1 MSKARGRYFNSHRGR
16 DRGARWDGGQEDGRA
31 GPSSRD
37 GEEGGSGWG
46 QGHGG
51 GGKMGGP
58 PPGLR
63 GRQIGMWYAARGR
76 AKKAAEEARNRP
88 VIGMQPEHERH
99 ICKLLDDVRNQG
111 SDDEEQLENMEVT
124 PRKNPQEEQF
134 HSFYSHVLTRDAGLD
149 DRLRLELETK
159 LANNRQYRDM
169 QEFRKKLPSYN
180 MRHELLRLIS
190 ENQVVVISGET
201 GCGKTTQVPQFILDH
216 HIQQGQG
223 STCRVICTQPRR
235 ISAISVAERVACE
248 RGEACGNGNS
258 TGYQIRLEARF
269 PRQQGCILYC
279 TNGILLKWLESD
291 RLLQSVSHVVLDE
304 VHERDI
310 ISDFLLV
317 ILKDILPK
325 RPTLKLIL
333 MSATLNA
340 ELFSAYFHG
349 CPMAN
354 IPGFTFPVLEYWLE
368 DVLQM
373 TKYHPPE
380 QRRRHE
386 PVWLKFRRG
395 KRYREDELKKE
406 EEFKER
412 FSNYIVEMRQTYP
425 EEVVYHLENMDHEN
439 MDLEMVSSV
448 IRYICLNKPE
458 GALLVFLPGW
468 EQISKVNDLL
478 TQQQMF
484 RNNNFRIIPLHSM
497 MPTVNQRQVFERP
510 PPGVRKIVIATNIA
524 ETSITIDDVVYV
536 INLGRVK
543 ERNFDVENNL
553 STLKPEWIS
562 VASARQRRGRAGRVQ
577 PGECY
582 HLYNQLKAAMLADY
596 QLPEMLRTP
605 LDELCLQI
613 KSLKLGSVHGFIEK
627 ALQQPDPGAVD
638 LALESLTR
646 MNALDEN
653 EELTPLGYHLARLPV
668 SPTIGRMIL
677 FGAMFCCLDPIL
689 TIAASL
695 SFKDPFVI
703 PLGKEEMADAQRK
716 RISED
721 TFSDHL
727 MLVNAVAGWEEA
739 RDRGRQAESDYC
751 WRNFMSITTLKM
763 LDNMKTQFCE
773 LLASIGFVAGKSCK
787 QRAANRNSDNRQ
799 LVKAILCSGL
809 YPNVAQV
816 KKNSFNRREGR
827 LRPAKIMTPQ
837 DGRVKIHPKSVN
849 SDEAHFPT
857 NWILYHLKL
866 KSTNVFLHDTSAVEP
881 YPLLFFGGK
890 IGVTREEGLEMI
902 TVDDHIKFSA
912 PARIAYLVKDLRC
925 ELDKLLQQ
933 KISQPGM
940 TCWRQ
945 DTKEGRIM
953 QAIIDLITTQED
965 SRQSAW

>member
-1 MSKARGRYFNSHRGR
+1 M
-16 DRGARWDGGQEDGRA
+16 
-31 GPSSRD
+31 
-37 GEEGGSGWG
+37 
-46 QGHGG
+46 
-51 GGKMGGP
+51 
-58 PPGLR
+58 
-63 GRQIGMWYAARGR
+63 YAARRR
-76 AKKAAEEARNRP
+76 AEEAAEEARNRP
-88 VIGMQPEHERH
+88 VILGMRPQHVRD
-99 ICKLLDDVRNQG
+99 ICKLLGDLREQG
-111 SDDEEQLENMEVT
+111 SDDEEQLEDLQVT
-124 PRKNPQEEQF
+124 QRRNPQEEQF
-134 HSFYSHVLTRDAGLD
+134 HSFYNHMLAQDTDLD
-149 DRLRLELETK
+149 DRLQLELETK
-159 LANNRQYRDM
+159 QTDNWQYRNM
-169 QEFRKKLPSYN
+169 QEFRKKLPSHS
-180 MRHELLRLIS
+180 MRQELLRLIS

-248 RGEACGNGNS
+248 RGEACGSGNS
-258 TGYQIRLEARF
+258 TGYQIRLEAQF

-291 RLLQSVSHVVLDE
+291 QLLQSVSHVVLDE

-340 ELFSAYFHG
+340 ELFSTYFDG

-354 IPGFTFPVLEYWLE
+354 IPGFTFPVEEYWLE

-373 TKYHPPE
+373 TKYTPPE
-380 QRRRHE
+380 QHRKHE
-386 PVWLKFRRG
+386 PIWLKFGFG
-395 KRYREDELKKE
+395 KRFREELKKE

-412 FSNYIVEMRQTYP
+412 FSGYIAKMRQKYP
-425 EEVVYHLENMDHEN
+425 EEVVYHLKNMDHEN

-484 RNNNFRIIPLHSM
+484 QNDNFRIIPLHSM
-497 MPTVNQRQVFERP
+497 IPTINQRQVFEQP

-536 INLGRVK
+536 INLGRIK

-562 VASARQRRGRAGRVQ
+562 AASASQRRGRAGRVQ

-582 HLYNQLKAAMLADY
+582 HLYSQLKAAMLADY

-613 KSLKLGSVHGFIEK
+613 KSLKLGSIHGFIEK
-627 ALQQPDPGAVD
+627 ALQQPDPRAVD
-638 LALESLTR
+638 LALESLTQ
-646 MNALDEN
+646 MNALNEN
-653 EELTPLGYHLARLPV
+653 EELTPLGYHLAWLPV
-668 SPTIGRMIL
+668 SPAIGRMIL

-703 PLGKEEMADAQRK
+703 PLGKEETVNAQRK
-716 RISED
+716 QLSGD

-739 RDRGRQAESDYC
+739 RNSGRHAESDYC
-751 WRNFMSITTLKM
+751 WSNFMSITTLKM
-763 LDNMKTQFCE
+763 LGNMKTQFCE

-787 QRAANRNSDNRQ
+787 QEEANKNSDNKQ

-809 YPNVAQV
+809 YPNVARV
-816 KKNSFNRREGR
+816 TKGSFNMKEGKY
-827 LRPAKIMTPQ
+827 RPAKIMTRQ
-837 DGRVKIHPKSVN
+837 DGQVKIHPKSVN
-849 SDEAHFPT
+849 FKEADFPT

-866 KSTNVFLHDTSAVEP
+866 KSTNVYLHDTSAVGP

-890 IGVTREEGLEMI
+890 IGVTRKEGSEMI
-902 TVDDHIKFSA
+902 TVDDHIKFFA
-912 PARIAYLVKDLRC
+912 PARIAYLVKELRF

-953 QAIIDLITTQED
+953 MAIIDLITTQED
-965 SRQSAW
+965 SRQ